1 MKKNHSGLYSKN
13 LPDAQ
18 SVGRAIRDLRRRA
31 HLSQGELSDRLGMRQ
46 GPVCNLEQGKNYPS
60 AQVLL
65 RLSRILNCSIDD
77 ILQPSRYTSA
87 SVPPSAQD
95 TKKKPALPA
104 SLLPTLTS
112 ELLADQTELTKT
124 LESIICDYL
133 ALEDLCHA
141 PRQARIPLQLP
152 FDLSDSGL
160 ARLAAQI
167 RELMGIRSAIVFDLL
182 ELFEQHGLRVVF
194 LSLPDNLDSISFHDA
209 QNSNVFIFIERD
221 NTPEKQIFSL
231 AYELGRLLLF
241 VRAQF
246 MGEVFIDSHTIQ
258 KAARLFAAH
267 FLMPAETVHLLV
279 SQTNIQ
285 PDEWSYAFM
294 LRLKHRFGVSAQA
307 FSYRLLELKLI
318 TPERE
323 AEFQKTIIDS
333 YGPHFKEPGNSR
345 RILSPNGRLGD
356 LLHLACQRKL
366 PEAAAIAK
374 RIKKLIT
381 P

>member
-1 MKKNHSGLYSKN
+1 MKKTSSGLYSKN

-77 ILQPSRYTSA
+77 ILQPGRYTSSSA
-87 SVPPSAQD
+87 VPNTTD
-95 TKKKPALPA
+95 TKKKAALPA
-104 SLLPTLTS
+104 SLLPTQTS
-112 ELLADQTELTKT
+112 ELLADQTALTET
-124 LESIICDYL
+124 LESVVRDYL
-133 ALEDLCHA
+133 ALEDLCHV

-160 ARLAAQI
+160 ARLAEQV
-167 RELMGIRSAIVFDLL
+167 RDLLGVRSAIVFDLL
-182 ELFEQHGLRVVF
+182 ELFEQHGLRIVF
-194 LSLPDNLDSISFHDA
+194 LALPEEMDSLSFHDA

-221 NTPEKQIFSL
+221 NNPEKQIFSL

-241 VRAQF
+241 VRATF
-246 MGEVFIDSHTIQ
+246 MGEVFIDSHAIQ
-258 KAARLFAAH
+258 KAARVFAAN
-267 FLMPAETVHLLV
+267 FLMPAETVRLLV
-279 SQTNIQ
+279 SQTNVQ
-285 PDEWSYAFM
+285 PDEWSYEFM
-294 LRLKHRFGVSAQA
+294 LRLKHRFGVSAQT

-323 AEFQKTIIDS
+323 AEFQKTIVEN